1 MYYWAARAS
10 LPLPWGCSSDESGDV
25 ITPMEQILSWPS
37 WFAPQEKAKTV
48 IRDLCLQSI
57 EFQFRSTG
65 KLLKFQ
71 YTRMLG
77 AKDENGVRRQ
87 KTRHERVFQKIVDE
101 FEKRN
106 EQFKKP
112 RGMVG
117 GEIARLT
124 EGIQSLQI

>member
-1 MYYWAARAS
+1 
-10 LPLPWGCSSDESGDV
+10 
-25 ITPMEQILSWPS
+25 
-37 WFAPQEKAKTV
+37 
-48 IRDLCLQSI
+48 
-57 EFQFRSTG
+57 
-65 KLLKFQ
+65 
-71 YTRMLG
+71 MLG